1 MKIYLVGGAVR
12 DELLDIKNADKDY
25 VVTGATPEQMLELGY
40 TQVGKDFPVFL
51 HPKTHEEYA
60 LARTETKN
68 GTGYTGFICDFSKT
82 VTLEEDLLR
91 RDLTINAIAK
101 DQDGNYIDPY
111 KGTEDIKNRV
121 LRHVSDAFV
130 EDPLRVL
137 RVARF
142 YARFYHLG
150 FKIAPETMD
159 LMRKIANSGELETLT
174 AERVF
179 MELEKALKTNAP
191 EQFILSLRQAGALKY
206 VLPEI
211 DKLFGIPGPK
221 RWHPEIDS
229 GVHTCMTLHMISEKT
244 DNPITRFAMLCHDLG
259 KGETPTVLWP
269 HHRLHNELGLKPLK
283 CLCQRLHVPSAYEQF
298 AIKVIKYHSVMHHLY
313 KGGGKNIVS
322 LFDKLDA
329 WRHEEWV
336 NPFALCCK
344 CDFLGRL
351 GFENRDFSRTDYFLE
366 MFDIC
371 KTVKAKEFVDQGFKG
386 PQIGQKM
393 YEKRVMLVEEYMKS
407 IPEDELNDKNNEKP
421 AALTEDNI
429 TLERKAQNSKKNK
442 MGFFKK
448 RLSSDL
454 NFTETEGDYDL

>member
-68 GTGYTGFICDFSKT
+68 GTGYTGFICNFSQT

-111 KGTEDIKNRV
+111 KGIEDIKNRV

-150 FKIAPETMD
+150 FTIASETME
-159 LMRKIANSGELETLT
+159 LMRQIAKSGELEALT

-179 MELEKALKTNAP
+179 MELEKALKTKDP
-191 EQFILSLRQAGALKY
+191 EQFILCLREAGALKY

-229 GVHTCMTLHMISEKT
+229 GIHTCMTLHMISEKT
-244 DNPITRFAMLCHDLG
+244 DCTVTRFAMLCHDLG

-283 CLCQRLHVPSAYEQF
+283 CMCQRLHVPSAYEQF
-298 AIKVIKYHSVMHHLY
+298 AIKVVKYHSVMHHLY
-313 KGGGKNIVS
+313 KGGGKTVVS
-322 LFDKLDA
+322 LFDNLDA
-329 WRHEEWV
+329 WRREEWV
-336 NPFALCCK
+336 KPFALCCK

-351 GFENRDFSRTDYFLE
+351 GFENREFSRTDYFLE
-366 MFDIC
+366 MFDI
-371 KTVKAKEFVDQGFKG
+371 
-386 PQIGQKM
+386 
-393 YEKRVMLVEEYMKS
+393 
-407 IPEDELNDKNNEKP
+407 
-421 AALTEDNI
+421 
-429 TLERKAQNSKKNK
+429 
-442 MGFFKK
+442 
-448 RLSSDL
+448 
-454 NFTETEGDYDL
+454 